1 MPNMLNDFY
10 MGIIVIIILI
20 GIGTLLTKVKIIND
34 DAAKFLSN
42 LILSVALP
50 VAFFNSFPAEFS
62 FDKLNLFLWGAACAV
77 ITLTILI
84 LISQLLFAKK
94 IMKRA
99 NHEYKF
105 AFAFNNTSF
114 IGYPLVSMA
123 YGPDG
128 LVAYAGFM
136 LPWVIA
142 LFTYGVSLFKDNYSW
157 RDTLKV
163 FTNPNIIGIISGA
176 LVFIF
181 SFNLPIVV
189 DRTVNLI
196 AGITT
201 PMALFCI
208 GFMLFQTK
216 IKGLFKRWQ
225 VVFVCLLQLI
235 IPPLFTFFFLKLI
248 GAPVVVVSVLT
259 LMQMLPTAATLGLFA
274 QKNDIKDSEAGEI
287 VTLSTILAAIT
298 VPILIYLL
306 IGSLG

>member
-1 MPNMLNDFY
+1 MLNDFY
-10 MGIIVIIILI
+10 MGLAVIIILI
-20 GIGTLLTKVKIIND
+20 SVGVALTKLKIINN

-50 VAFFNSFPAEFS
+50 VAFFNSFPDVFS
-62 FDKLNLFLWGAACAV
+62 FDKLSLFLWGAAGAI
-77 ITLTILI
+77 ITLTLLI

-94 IMKRA
+94 IVKKA

-142 LFTYGVSLFKDNYSW
+142 LFTYGVSLFKEDYSIK
-157 RDTLKV
+157 DTFKAFL
-163 FTNPNIIGIISGA
+163 NPNIIGIVLGA
-176 LVFIF
+176 IVFIF
-181 SFNLPIVV
+181 SLSLPLVLSQTI
-189 DRTVNLI
+189 NLI

-201 PMALFCI
+201 PLALLCI
-208 GFMLFQTK
+208 GFMLYQTK
-216 IKGLFKRWQ
+216 IAGLVKRWQ

-235 IPPLFTFFFLKLI
+235 IPPIFTFLFLKLI
-248 GAPVVVVSVLT
+248 GAPLIVVSVLT

-274 QKNDIKDSEAGEI
+274 QKNELVNSEAGEI